1 MCMGP
6 NSSQWAQ
13 TGILLGVLGKV
24 SLLDRERRGQGTAP
38 FGFFV
43 SSLWTLLCEYVMSV
57 RQQTQGQKP
66 TCWGSREGG
75 GGEETWVPAG
85 IVGEPDHPSGLP
97 ASRLVFN
104 QRCCYYLL
112 LLSVLP
118 QQSLTDDEVS
128 LIFGRPQNNFFQL
141 CGYKIRTLQVL
152 RQCIR
157 SPQELMLPLGAP
169 QREKKHHLAIE
180 RFFCWFVQRLL
191 AHAMGIKLIWKLP
204 FRWMIWR

>member
-1 MCMGP
+1 MSSNRNFVGSSGKGFSP
-6 NSSQWAQ
+6 WQRETGAGNSPLW
-13 TGILLGVLGKV
+13 LLRFLP
-24 SLLDRERRGQGTAP
+24 LDTA
-38 FGFFV
+38 V
-43 SSLWTLLCEYVMSV
+43 WIRDVCKTAN
-57 RQQTQGQKP
+57 
-66 TCWGSREGG
+66 SRTEAHMLRLPGGG